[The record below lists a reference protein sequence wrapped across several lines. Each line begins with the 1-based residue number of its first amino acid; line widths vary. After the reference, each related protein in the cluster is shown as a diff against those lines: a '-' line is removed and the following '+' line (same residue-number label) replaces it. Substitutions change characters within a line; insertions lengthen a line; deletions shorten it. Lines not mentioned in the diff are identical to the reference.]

1 MDVTAD
7 AVADSVEANV
17 GADGQFRSSDRSET
31 WQGWSTKGARHA
43 RVEFA
48 SIRMLDVVVDD
59 DASGSCIGCSELL
72 DEAVDD
78 DVSERMGSEGHASVD
93 AIAVD
98 DVAACP

>member
-1 MDVTAD
+1 
-7 AVADSVEANV
+7 
-17 GADGQFRSSDRSET
+17 
-31 WQGWSTKGARHA
+31 
-43 RVEFA
+43 
-48 SIRMLDVVVDD
+48 MLDLVVDD
-59 DASGSCIGCSELL
+59 DASGSCVGCSELL